1 MAASA
6 FQVNKRRFV
15 LPPGLSAE
23 LSLQFR
29 DAPEQFG
36 QMLNGDKLAF
46 GVPAGCAGMPSHFS
60 PSGMSFIK
68 PDFAVAFVVALAFAA

>member
-1 MAASA
+1 MPVARLVSRFRFSA
-6 FQVNKRRFV
+6 PFRLCTELPFQC
-15 LPPGLSAE
+15 
-23 LSLQFR
+23 R